1 MFGLKSVYFYLVACQ
16 ITLIKFFKKLYFSSK
31 NYNKSLESKT
41 PQQVYYNPNPFLLSI
56 ITSYNNKSF
65 KIGDV
70 DPNVFW
76 LEDKKKDTD
85 QMHNFFWLNLI
96 DRKADNKKLKKII
109 YIWMMKNSKYKQRI
123 WETSTLS
130 ARVISWILNIDIILN
145 NSTFD
150 FKKNFLDCI
159 ISQTNH
165 LKKNIK
171 FEKDLEKKVEIL
183 TAIILT
189 GLVFKEYEE
198 NFDIGI
204 KEMESLVKIFLTI
217 MVFLCHEILMI

>member
-1 MFGLKSVYFYLVACQ
+1 ML
-16 ITLIKFFKKLYFSSK
+16 
-31 NYNKSLESKT
+31 
-41 PQQVYYNPNPFLLSI
+41 
-56 ITSYNNKSF
+56 
-65 KIGDV
+65 
-70 DPNVFW
+70 
-76 LEDKKKDTD
+76 
-85 QMHNFFWLNLI
+85 
-96 DRKADNKKLKKII
+96 
-109 YIWMMKNSKYKQRI
+109 KNSKYKKKI

-159 ISQTNH
+159 INQTNH
-165 LKKNIK
+165 LKKNIR
-171 FEKDLEKKVEIL
+171 FEKNLSKKIEIL

-204 KEMESLVKIFLTI
+204 KELEKLVKVFLII
-217 MVFLCHEILMI
+217 MVSLCQEILMI